1 MIFKPVLIFL
11 IPLFVI
17 ISTNEFNYCPTS
29 DFDASVAINECY
41 ALLFNTK
48 YMWLLDICNFHLTAV
63 YNFEFELIKCLH
75 DGHIFPVNNSQ
86 QQQKHQYEQQQQQQR
101 PQLFAWNRFRKMKS
115 LIMSYNNYPNSNYI
129 CIELNNKICY
139 FPIIITEQ
147 YPNNDYLN
155 TIGNINSI
163 EDEIYRNSCQSDVIV
178 DVDDDFDGSGQT
190 PTIIEMAHMYY
201 HVSSPKGSK
210 IYRLHG
216 RNFYADIIWTP
227 SSYDLN
233 RLIFSIKLFKLMTD
247 HHQHQYQH
255 NNRPE
260 MIVDDLSIDN
270 RQNEEPSSS
279 SNTDRPDYEPE
290 YILLENVST
299 FLIMPT
305 DIEVM
310 IFFTTNEFCIIN
322 YFTKNCGRRSTRD
335 LFGCDDDDT
344 GDDAYTDNNIGIKSN
359 RPHNITV
366 VNIET
371 NDRSFNEPS
380 NNDNTD
386 NTESSNNIV
395 VESTTTATTLPK
407 IEKSISIKVKNIS
420 TTKPIII
427 SNNNDNGSSSKFI
440 STTTT
445 TMMPFF
451 TKDPSIMNDNFT
463 RIIVESHEKRNKQQK
478 DEQII
483 NTTTLSSSSLLCHT
497 NTTIV
502 NSENVS
508 KKTTENSN
516 RNNMETVTINYVDT
530 AAITNSN
537 NITNHT
543 FSKKKKP
550 NDSDDYDEKYFAK
563 EITCDIDCVILKR
576 NEFKIYEKQNKRG
589 TLSNDNDDDDY
600 TYPSYDYNLK
610 NILAIIF
617 RTNIIH
623 GHFLKN
629 GLSIIGRIIF
639 RAIKF
644 CTIISLIICSIMIL
658 IIFIIHHLG
667 LKNFRADIFLYI
679 MLSFFT
685 QKLKQT

>member
-86 QQQKHQYEQQQQQQR
+86 QQQKHYEYEQQQQQR

-247 HHQHQYQH
+247 HHDHHNHQYQH

-270 RQNEEPSSS
+270 QQKEPS
-279 SNTDRPDYEPE
+279 NNDRPDYEPE

-380 NNDNTD
+380 NNTDNT

-445 TMMPFF
+445 T
-451 TKDPSIMNDNFT
+451 TTVQPSIMNDNFT
-463 RIIVESHEKRNKQQK
+463 RIIVESHDKRNKQQK
-478 DEQII
+478 NEQII
-483 NTTTLSSSSLLCHT
+483 NTTTLSLSSSLLCHK

-502 NSENVS
+502 NGENVS

-516 RNNMETVTINYVDT
+516 RNNMETVTNNYVDT
-530 AAITNSN
+530 AITNSN
-537 NITNHT
+537 NIANHT

-550 NDSDDYDEKYFAK
+550 NDSDYDEKIFAK

-600 TYPSYDYNLK
+600 TYPSYDYNFK

-623 GHFLKN
+623 EHFLKN